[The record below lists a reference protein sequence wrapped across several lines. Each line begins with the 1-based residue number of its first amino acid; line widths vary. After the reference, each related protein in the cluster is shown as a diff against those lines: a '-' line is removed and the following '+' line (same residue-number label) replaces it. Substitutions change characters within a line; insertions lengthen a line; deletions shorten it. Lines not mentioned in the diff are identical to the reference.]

1 MRIVNVLA
9 ALVLPSVLAWSQAPE
24 PAKAEKL
31 VKAAVAFA
39 KANGMNRLIME
50 TNQADGR
57 FHVGSGSQ
65 LYIFIYDQAGV
76 CQAIGF
82 DTAKYVGKN
91 RIGIQ
96 DPTGKFFLKE
106 IIATAKG
113 KGSGWVDYKYPNPQT
128 NAVEDKTS
136 FVELCDNLVVGA
148 GVYKPK

>member
-1 MRIVNVLA
+1 MRTLNVLA
-9 ALVLPSVLAWSQAPE
+9 ALLLPGVLAWSQSPE

-50 TNQADGR
+50 TNQGDGR

-82 DTAKYVGKN
+82 NTTALVGKN
-91 RIGIQ
+91 RIGLQ
-96 DPTGKFFLKE
+96 DSTGKFFLKE
-106 IIATAKG
+106 INNTAKT

-136 FVELCDNLVVGA
+136 YVELCGDMVVGA
-148 GVYKPK
+148 GIYKAK

>member
-1 MRIVNVLA
+1 MRNLNVIA
-9 ALVLPSVLAWSQAPE
+9 TLVLSSALAWGQAPE

-50 TNQADGR
+50 TNQGDGR

-65 LYIFIYDQAGV
+65 LYIFIYDQTGTV
-76 CQAIGF
+76 QAIGF
-82 DTAKYVGKN
+82 NTAALVGKN
-91 RIGIQ
+91 RIDLK
-96 DPTGKFFLKE
+96 DPAGKPFIKE
-106 IIATAKG
+106 ILATAKT

-136 FVELCDNLVVGA
+136 YVERCGDMVVGA
-148 GVYKPK
+148 GIYKAK